1 MEPFEGQD
9 LSDHE
14 LDRMLREW
22 RTPRPPARLRAE
34 VFGEKPAPWWKRS
47 VRIPLPVAACLV
59 LVIGIAGWRLA
70 STRPAPAV
78 AESRVVVRTERVE
91 VPMVTTKTV
100 TKVVYRDR
108 PAPLEPKPTPIL
120 ELHALTFEE
129 LQPVAALRPRIIRS
143 EHVQN

>member
-59 LVIGIAGWRLA
+59 LAIGIAGWRLA

-78 AESRVVVRTERVE
+78 AEPRVVVRTERVE
-91 VPMVTTKTV
+91 VPVVTTRTV

-108 PAPLEPKPTPIL
+108 QAASKPAPIL
-120 ELHALTFEE
+120 QLHALTFEE